1 MRLALA
7 TTLATMIA
15 ATGAIADNDRCAVPV
30 EMMGDLSPLTRVQA
44 TLPQRL
50 PLTILAI
57 GGASTV
63 GAAAGGPELAF
74 PARLEAELRARHPG
88 TDIKVINAGRP
99 RELTRAMVDRLAA
112 QLLETRPQLV
122 IWETGIMDTVKR
134 TNLAAF
140 DQALHEG
147 IAFVRARGAD
157 VVLVDFQYGRG
168 ASALIDFQPYSERL
182 YVAADI
188 DDVPVF
194 PRYDMMRHWSE
205 TGALN
210 LDETRRDKQPAMAAA
225 LYGCIARRLADVIE
239 RSIR

>member
-1 MRLALA
+1 MRVLPAAL
-7 TTLATMIA
+7 LATMIA
-15 ATGAIADNDRCAVPV
+15 APGALANNGRCDVPV
-30 EMMGDLSPLTRVQA
+30 EMMGDPPPLTRVQA
-44 TLPQRL
+44 TLAQRL
-50 PLTILAI
+50 PLTILVI

-74 PARLEAELRARHPG
+74 PARLEAALRTRHPG
-88 TDIKVINAGRP
+88 IDIKVINAGRP

-112 QLLETRPQLV
+112 QLLEARPQLV
-122 IWETGIMDTVKR
+122 IWETGIMDAVKR

-157 VVLVDFQYGRG
+157 VVLMDFQYGRG

-194 PRYDMMRHWSE
+194 QRYDMMRHWSE

-210 LDETRRDKQPAMAAA
+210 LDETKRDRQQAMAAV
-225 LYGCIARRLADVIE
+225 LYDCIARRLTDVIE
-239 RSIR
+239 RAIR

>member
-1 MRLALA
+1 MRVLPAAL
-7 TTLATMIA
+7 LATMIA
-15 ATGAIADNDRCAVPV
+15 APGALANNGRCDVPV
-30 EMMGDLSPLTRVQA
+30 EMMGDPPSLTRVQA
-44 TLPQRL
+44 TLAQRR
-50 PLTILAI
+50 PLTILAV

-63 GAAAGGPELAF
+63 GGAAGGPELAF
-74 PARLEAELRARHPG
+74 PARLEAVLRERHPG
-88 TDIKVINAGRP
+88 IEIKVINAGRP
-99 RELTRAMVDRLAA
+99 REVTRMMVDRLST
-112 QLLETRPQLV
+112 QLLETNPQLV
-122 IWETGIMDTVKR
+122 IWETGIMDAVKR

-168 ASALIDFQPYSERL
+168 ASALIDFQSYSERL

-194 PRYDMMRHWSE
+194 QRYDMMRHWSE

-210 LDETRRDKQPAMAAA
+210 LDETKRDKQQAMAAV
-225 LYGCIARRLADVIE
+225 LYDCIARRLADVIE
-239 RSIR
+239 RAIR